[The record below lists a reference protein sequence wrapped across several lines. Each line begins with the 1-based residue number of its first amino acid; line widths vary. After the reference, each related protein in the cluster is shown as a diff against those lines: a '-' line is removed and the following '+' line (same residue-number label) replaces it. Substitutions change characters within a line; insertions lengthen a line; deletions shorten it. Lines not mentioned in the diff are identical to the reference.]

1 MQNSL
6 TLSKYVKQRNGVPL
20 GAKRSMR
27 NMLYRS
33 FGARSFAQF
42 WRHWNPIW
50 SYYLSRNVMRPL
62 NAFLPTSLSVLITFL
77 ISGALHDLAVSVVKW
92 KAVVF
97 FTPWFGI
104 MGTIVIG
111 FSALGISYDKFRW
124 IIRATFN
131 FLTILCSLGIAY
143 LVESMYVL

>member
-1 MQNSL
+1 
-6 TLSKYVKQRNGVPL
+6 
-20 GAKRSMR
+20 
-27 NMLYRS
+27 
-33 FGARSFAQF
+33 
-42 WRHWNPIW
+42 
-50 SYYLSRNVMRPL
+50 MRPL

-92 KAVVF
+92 KAIVF

-104 MGTIVIG
+104 MGTIVIA
-111 FSALGISYDKFRW
+111 FSALGISYDKFGW

-143 LVESMYVL
+143 LLESMYVL